1 LLIGIDVGGT
11 YTDGVIFDQGEIKS
25 STKAPTDSA
34 DIKGSVLQ
42 VLDDLLGPGT
52 SKQVQ
57 RIVLGTTLVTN
68 ILATG
73 RGEPTALI
81 LLTGYGLPHDAY
93 NISQYT
99 WYLKG
104 AIDFRGREIEPLDLQ
119 EIAET
124 LEAITARGLK
134 RIAVAAKFAN
144 RNNKQELEIRDYIA
158 EKYPDIKVSISSEVS
173 GKLNFPRRAVTT
185 YFTAMTLTE
194 WNHFADE
201 IEAALRQRGI
211 NTQVEILKADGG
223 TVSLASSRIMP
234 CETVFSG
241 PAASTMGALAVNS
254 DKVNSVVIDVG
265 GTTSDISLII
275 DGNPLYAAK
284 GAAIEGHLTHIN
296 AFAVRSLALGGDS
309 PVIIENGVPG
319 VAGTRQGPAACFGG
333 DAATVTDV
341 FNLKYQLDIGD
352 LKASGEKLAKIAGEY
367 GIDLDTMN
375 QHIVDIVTDRL
386 ITAIQEMF
394 AQWEKEPAYKVWE
407 VIHRRRFELHRI
419 MGIGAA
425 AEAILPILAE
435 KMGVPLFLHKY
446 SPVANALG
454 ASVVRPTLAVQVHV
468 DTATNLC
475 TVDPG
480 GIQAPLMQ
488 GSKTQLDDV
497 KALACKYLVGIGSER
512 GMGEYTGEY
521 KFFMEEQFNTIRGYS
536 GSGKLFDVGV
546 QVLPGFIK
554 EFKGVR
560 S

>member
-234 CETVFSG
+234 
-241 PAASTMGALAVNS
+241 
-254 DKVNSVVIDVG
+254 
-265 GTTSDISLII
+265 
-275 DGNPLYAAK
+275 
-284 GAAIEGHLTHIN
+284 
-296 AFAVRSLALGGDS
+296 
-309 PVIIENGVPG
+309 
-319 VAGTRQGPAACFGG
+319 
-333 DAATVTDV
+333 
-341 FNLKYQLDIGD
+341 
-352 LKASGEKLAKIAGEY
+352 
-367 GIDLDTMN
+367 
-375 QHIVDIVTDRL
+375 
-386 ITAIQEMF
+386 
-394 AQWEKEPAYKVWE
+394 W
-407 VIHRRRFELHRI
+407 
-419 MGIGAA
+419 
-425 AEAILPILAE
+425 
-435 KMGVPLFLHKY
+435 
-446 SPVANALG
+446 
-454 ASVVRPTLAVQVHV
+454 
-468 DTATNLC
+468 
-475 TVDPG
+475 
-480 GIQAPLMQ
+480 
-488 GSKTQLDDV
+488 
-497 KALACKYLVGIGSER
+497 
-512 GMGEYTGEY
+512 
-521 KFFMEEQFNTIRGYS
+521 
-536 GSGKLFDVGV
+536 
-546 QVLPGFIK
+546 
-554 EFKGVR
+554 
-560 S
+560 